1 MKNIL
6 LLIFVSTL
14 LLNDYHVCARE
25 LKANVASINITPPL
39 EMNFTLGGY
48 GDRMNNP
55 AEGIH
60 DPIKAKAL
68 VIKQEDRKFAIITL
82 DILGLPTNVKSD
94 LIKRVANYGWNM
106 ENIMLLPSHSH
117 GSLEMAALNSKN
129 VLNIPQIGIFQPELL
144 SFLLEKL
151 ENLIIDADRNYR
163 PVKIGTKSQLVEGL
177 NRNRRNDP
185 EVDRELTVTRI
196 DLLDGNP
203 LAVLV
208 NWTAHPT
215 FLGEKEMLVS
225 AEWPGYLQSGLEELI
240 GKGAT
245 VMYYNGAEGDQSPIL
260 NEPIPPYEKIRIYG
274 RRIALNTFE
283 LFKSIKPQK
292 KVSFI
297 SNYRTIP
304 LPGHEAHPAF
314 MKTGGKEYGLT
325 EETAKFVMSAL
336 SPSEVGIGCV
346 KVGDLLLVG
355 VPGEMTA
362 NLGLNVKN
370 SLKSKKMHYVTIGG
384 LANEWISYILTRE
397 QYIKG
402 EGYESS
408 VSFYGPDLGKIM
420 SDEVIKTAIPLT
432 KLKK

>member
-1 MKNIL
+1 MKNIFL
-6 LLIFVSTL
+6 FICVFTL
-14 LLNDYHVCARE
+14 VVINYPVIAGE
-25 LKANVASINITPPL
+25 LKANVAITNIAPPL
-39 EMNFTLGGY
+39 EMNYTLGGY
-48 GDRMNNP
+48 GDRMNKP

-68 VIKQEDRKFAIITL
+68 VIKQDDRKYAIITL

-94 LIKRVANYGWNM
+94 LIKRVASYGWNM
-106 ENIMLLPSHSH
+106 ENVMLLPSHSH

-144 SFLLEKL
+144 AFVLEKL
-151 ENLIIDADRNYR
+151 ENLLIDADRNYKS
-163 PVKIGTKSQLVEGL
+163 VKVGTKSQLFDGL

-185 EVDRELTVTRI
+185 EVEKELTVTRI
-196 DLLDGNP
+196 DLLDGKP
-203 LAVLV
+203 LAALV

-240 GKGAT
+240 GKGST
-245 VMYYNGAEGDQSPIL
+245 VMYYNGAEGDQAPIL
-260 NEPIPPYEKIRIYG
+260 NEPVPPYEKIRIYG
-274 RRIALNTFE
+274 RKIALNAFGIY
-283 LFKSIKPQK
+283 KSIKPQK
-292 KVSFI
+292 DAGFV

-304 LPGHEAHPAF
+304 LPVHEAHPAF

-325 EETAKFVMSAL
+325 EETAKFIMNAL
-336 SPSEVGIGCV
+336 SPTEVGIGVV

-362 NLGLNVKN
+362 SLGLKVKN
-370 SLKSKKMHYVTIGG
+370 SLKIKNIQYVTIGG

-397 QYIKG
+397 
-402 EGYESS
+402 
-408 VSFYGPDLGKIM
+408 
-420 SDEVIKTAIPLT
+420 
-432 KLKK
+432 

>member
-1 MKNIL
+1 MKNVF
-6 LLIFVSTL
+6 LLIFVYTL
-14 LLNDYHVCARE
+14 ILIGYTAFAGE

-48 GDRMNNP
+48 GERMNKP

-68 VIKQEDRKFAIITL
+68 VIKQDDRKYAIITL

-94 LIKRVANYGWNM
+94 LIKRIANYGWNM
-106 ENIMLLPSHSH
+106 ENVMLLPSHSH

-144 SFLLEKL
+144 AFLLEKL
-151 ENLIIDADRNYR
+151 ENLMIDADRNYKH
-163 PVKIGTKSQLVEGL
+163 VKVGTKSQLIDGL
-177 NRNRRNDP
+177 NHNRRNDP
-185 EVDRELTVTRI
+185 EVDKELTVTRI
-196 DLLDGNP
+196 DLLDSKP
-203 LAVLV
+203 LATLV

-245 VMYYNGAEGDQSPIL
+245 VMYYNGAEGDQSPIFD
-260 NEPIPPYEKIRIYG
+260 EPVLPYEKIQIYG
-274 RRIALNTFE
+274 RKIALNAFGIY
-283 LFKSIKPQK
+283 KSIKPLK
-292 KVSFI
+292 NAGFV
-297 SNYRTIP
+297 SNYRIIP

-325 EETAKFVMSAL
+325 EETAMFVMNAL
-336 SPSEVGIGCV
+336 SPTKVGIGIV

-362 NLGLNVKN
+362 SLGLQVKN
-370 SLKSKKMHYVTIGG
+370 SLKNKNIQHVAIGG

-397 QYIKG
+397 QYIHG

-408 VSFYGPDLGKIM
+408 VSFYGPGLGEIM
-420 SDEVIKTAIPLT
+420 SDEVIKTATPLT
-432 KLKK
+432 QSKK